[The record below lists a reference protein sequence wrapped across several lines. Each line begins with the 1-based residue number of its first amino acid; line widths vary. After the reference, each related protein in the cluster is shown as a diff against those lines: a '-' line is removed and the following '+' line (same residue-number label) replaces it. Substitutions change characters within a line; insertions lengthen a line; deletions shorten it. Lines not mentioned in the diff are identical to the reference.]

1 MQEKKLLIVDDSA
14 DTLRVLQEICEIS
27 LENLQVIAR
36 QSAQDALEL
45 LEHEKVDL
53 ILTDIEMPEMSGV
66 ELIKHVQE
74 KYATLPIIVI
84 TAYQEYDNVLEE
96 VDVDAVFY
104 KPIIDFDLVSNTI
117 EKLLTQ

>member
-74 KYATLPIIVI
+74 KYPTLPIIVI

>member
-14 DTLRVLQEICEIS
+14 DTLRVFKEICEIS

-74 KYATLPIIVI
+74 KYPTLPIIVI